1 MTLCSVYAQDDSFI
15 TKLEYGEMLYNN
27 PRGISCIKCHG
38 TKGESKFFVNYKTL
52 DKRINAKVTKNITIP
67 DIRKVDLA
75 KYKEALQGKEDTN
88 QIMPTYFLSDEEV
101 MAIFYYLKK
110 TNNMEAKL
118 K

>member
-1 MTLCSVYAQDDSFI
+1 
-15 TKLEYGEMLYNN
+15 MLYNN
-27 PRGISCIKCHG
+27 QRGISCIKCHG

-75 KYKEALQGKEDTN
+75 KYKEVLQGKEDTN